1 MSTAFGY
8 VLLSSG
14 DRDSYFYYGVT
25 VDPVRR
31 LQAHLSGAK
40 GSDCNL
46 WKARTIQCELELGN
60 SVELQVLFQY
70 PSESEAYAEEDYWI
84 QFLRASGH
92 REHKRR
98 TREGM
103 SSFLSD
109 TERKTE
115 SYKARGRK
123 VSEKKTKEW
132 AELTPEQREFR
143 GVRMALGKRFAK
155 AARNGWVLSLI
166 QPCDPGVNHR

>member
-40 GSDCNL
+40 
-46 WKARTIQCELELGN
+46 
-60 SVELQVLFQY
+60 
-70 PSESEAYAEEDYWI
+70 
-84 QFLRASGH
+84 
-92 REHKRR
+92 
-98 TREGM
+98 
-103 SSFLSD
+103 
-109 TERKTE
+109 ERKTE
-115 SYKARGRK
+115 SYRARGRK

-132 AELTPEQREFR
+132 AELTSEQREFR